1 VLAVVGCAAVLIVL
15 FGDRLSRAIAV
26 VALLAGAVL
35 ACLLAWRENRAAERV
50 RMAAELGQAM
60 RANEQL
66 RAERKR
72 HRAVVGT
79 LAGRFDELTEQLQQ
93 SKART
98 CALQQQLSTL
108 KGNYEALRVELE
120 LQAVLNPPAPVVE
133 LAHRE
138 TPDPWVTAREL
149 WRISDRPA
157 ISRPA

>member
-1 VLAVVGCAAVLIVL
+1 
-15 FGDRLSRAIAV
+15 
-26 VALLAGAVL
+26 
-35 ACLLAWRENRAAERV
+35 
-50 RMAAELGQAM
+50 M
-60 RANEQL
+60 
-66 RAERKR
+66 
-72 HRAVVGT
+72 VGT